1 MPLPPNQPG
10 GGGPEFRRQM
20 RILAD
25 FMNGFEFVRTAPR
38 EGMVLPGAA
47 TEGQGQDPLRA
58 LATATLPERNAELAV
73 TLPAGRYDA
82 T

>member
-1 MPLPPNQPG
+1 
-10 GGGPEFRRQM
+10 
-20 RILAD
+20 
-25 FMNGFEFVRTAPR
+25 
-38 EGMVLPGAA
+38 MVSPGAA
-47 TEGQGQDPLRA
+47 TEGLGQDPLRA